1 MAHGHREIGSPMKR
15 YYFDIRDRDGLVP
28 DEVGLNL
35 RNLQAAQE
43 EAALSLADMARDV
56 VLDPKDS
63 IHPMSIEVRDGDGP
77 IFTVTFLYESKGS
90 S

>member
-1 MAHGHREIGSPMKR
+1 
-15 YYFDIRDRDGLVP
+15 
-28 DEVGLNL
+28 
-35 RNLQAAQE
+35 
-43 EAALSLADMARDV
+43 MARDAAF
-56 VLDPKDS
+56 DPKDS